1 MGFFDMFGG
10 KEEPPKPKTLNEMND
25 EEIKA
30 ARKEIRDNMRESK
43 RAVERQLFEAK
54 RLVKG
59 AQKQLEKAIKKGED
73 KNLQRMYAK
82 NVM

>member
-10 KEEPPKPKTLNEMND
+10 KEEPPKPKTLLEMNPD
-25 EEIKA
+25 EIKE
-30 ARKEIRDNMRESK
+30 ARKEIRNSMRESK

-59 AQKQLEKAIKKGED
+59 AQKKLE
-73 KNLQRMYAK
+73 
-82 NVM
+82 